1 VDWSETTHTFRYR
14 RRLYVSSAILVM
26 VLAAGI
32 LAGVAVDLADP
43 SSSWARGSGGVST
56 WDNIWMAAVGLLGMW
71 LGIRLL
77 RLGVL
82 QISAG
87 KMTVRGY
94 LLAYYDCLSYLG
106 RR

>member
-1 VDWSETTHTFRYR
+1 
-14 RRLYVSSAILVM
+14 
-26 VLAAGI
+26 
-32 LAGVAVDLADP
+32 
-43 SSSWARGSGGVST
+43 
-56 WDNIWMAAVGLLGMW
+56 MAAVGLLGMW